1 MKKLKLIPTL
11 LTGLFVAALFF
22 GISCSKE
29 DSVQQL
35 TSTSNSG
42 SDKMSAGTSATS
54 TWTLDK
60 SHSNVM
66 WETFYYGD
74 NALLTGRFNM
84 FGININFD
92 QANLEQS
99 SINSWVQLS
108 TYNTGEPGRD
118 GYRKC
123 GPGYMGI
130 QWDTLAKKPIATTD
144 TAWFKSTSIIQSGSG
159 YIAKGNLIFRGI
171 TKPTD
176 MYFTYT
182 GINEYEKD
190 GVKSY
195 RAGFNGHFKM
205 LANTD
210 FKVNSTSI
218 GDEVTVRTNMNFN
231 KKK

>member
-1 MKKLKLIPTL
+1 MSLII
-11 LTGLFVAALFF
+11 GV
-22 GISCSKE
+22 SCSKE

-42 SDKMSAGTSATS
+42 SDKLSVGPATTN

-60 SHSNVM
+60 VHSNIM

-74 NALLTGRFNM
+74 NALLTGRFNN
-84 FGININFD
+84 FDIQVDFD
-92 QANLEQS
+92 QANLPAS
-99 SINSWVQLS
+99 KIKAWVQLS
-108 TYNTGEPGRD
+108 TFNTGEPGRD

-130 QWDTLAKKPIATTD
+130 QWDTIAKKPITTTD
-144 TAWFKSTSIIQSGSG
+144 TAWYRSTSIIPSGNG
-159 YIAKGNLIFRGI
+159 YLAKGDLIFRGV
-171 TKPTD
+171 TQPTD
-176 MYFTYT
+176 MYFTYS
-182 GINEYEKD
+182 GINEYVKD

-195 RAGFNGHFKM
+195 RAGFSGHFKM
-205 LANTD
+205 NANTI

-218 GDEVTVRTNMNFN
+218 ADEVTVRVNANLN